1 MDDGRSSETA
11 LITVTVLDVQA
22 VRKGQIIAL
31 AAVEIEL
38 DGVAFIVNG
47 LQVIRTKE
55 PASGR
60 EATGVALPRYRAP
73 DGEWKPA
80 IELPDELREPITTAI
95 LEQCCDRGI
104 TSRLQ
109 RVAA

>member
-1 MDDGRSSETA
+1 MTDAPGETA
-11 LITVTVLDVQA
+11 LTTVTVLDVQA

-38 DGVAFIVNG
+38 DGIAFIVNG
-47 LQVIRTKE
+47 LQVIRTRE

-80 IELPDELREPITTAI
+80 IELPDELREPVTAAI
-95 LEQCCDRGI
+95 LDHCCDRGI
-104 TSRLQ
+104 TRRLHH
-109 RVAA
+109 AAA